1 MERSYQRQG
10 LLNSLALL
18 VAGAVG
24 FALARYAGSL
34 AGQIAA
40 AFAGLGWLVTLVAWF
55 QMRLEERERL
65 EKLELEEMARSKGG
79 AALFQAQDAEIFPA
93 QRSRQQ
99 FERFFLPAFTVMLFL
114 LQAGGT
120 WLLWRWLDKAVVRI
134 APERWMMAAAPLAV
148 FFLVLF
154 ILGRFSATIVRLE
167 KNRLLRPGTGHLL
180 LVAFLFVLAAAGIG
194 TVAVST
200 DFPKA
205 DLYLARVLCVLLGL
219 IGLETLVNLILEIY
233 RPRVKG
239 KVARPLYESRLVG
252 LLGQPEGLITTAAQ
266 ALDYQFGFKVSET
279 WFYQFFAKALGW
291 LILIQIGVLLLS
303 TCVVFIEPGELGL
316 LERFGKPVEGRNLLP
331 PGGHLKFPWPMDQVY
346 RHRTDQIQTL
356 TIGIGP
362 EEAGGSNPEGPAVLW
377 TVAHGKEELFLVA
390 NRERSALEEDNAG
403 RRAPPVSFVVVNI
416 PVQFQI
422 HDLMAWAYNHADG
435 AALLEDIA
443 SREIVRYLVSADLGE
458 IMSHGRTE
466 ATEALRE
473 HVQAAADDYK
483 LGVNILFVGLQGIHP
498 PVKVA
503 PEYEKVVSALHQKQA
518 KILAA
523 EADAIQ
529 TNALAGASSFMTVN
543 TAEADRKRLET
554 TALARAAAFT
564 NQVPAFNAAPSVYR
578 QRAYF
583 QTFARATANARK
595 YILLATNTDDVIQFN
610 LEDSAYK
617 SLLDLSVP
625 APKK

>member
-18 VAGAVG
+18 LVGAAG

-65 EKLELEEMARSKGG
+65 EKLELEEMARAKGS
-79 AALFQAQDAEIFPA
+79 AALFQAQEAEIFPA

-99 FERFFLPAFTVMLFL
+99 FERFFLPGFTVL
-114 LQAGGT
+114 LLLLEAGGAF
-120 WLLWRWLDKAVVRI
+120 LCWRWLDQAVVRI
-134 APERWMMAAAPLAV
+134 APERWMMAAAPFAL

-167 KNRLLRPGTGHLL
+167 NNRLLRPGTGHLL
-180 LVAFLFVLAAAGIG
+180 LVAFLCALTAAGIG

-205 DLYLARVLCVLLGL
+205 DLYLARGLCVLLGL
-219 IGLETLVNLILEIY
+219 VGLETLVNLILEIY

-252 LLGQPEGLITTAAQ
+252 LLGQPEGLVTTAAQ

-291 LILIQIGVLLLS
+291 LILLQFGVLLLS
-303 TCVVFIEPGELGL
+303 TCFVFVEPGERVL
-316 LERFGKPVEGRNLLP
+316 LERFGKAGPVLG
-331 PGGHLKFPWPMDQVY
+331 PGGHLTLPWPVDKAY
-346 RHRTDQIQTL
+346 RYRTEQIQTL
-356 TIGIGP
+356 EVGYVLTEAEVKQPPKTI
-362 EEAGGSNPEGPAVLW
+362 LW
-377 TVAHGKEELFLVA
+377 TVGHGKEDNFLVA
-390 NRERSALEEDNAG
+390 SREPVTSVGSDTNTTRK
-403 RRAPPVSFVVVNI
+403 APPVSLLTVNI
-416 PVQFQI
+416 PVQYQVTNLTAWVYGHKDGSNLLHQI
-422 HDLMAWAYNHADG
+422 AT
-435 AALLEDIA
+435 
-443 SREIVRYLVSADLGE
+443 REVTRYLVSSDLND
-458 IMSHGRTE
+458 IMSRKRLLM
-466 ATEALRE
+466 AEALRE
-473 HVQAAADDYK
+473 QIQAAATAHG
-483 LGVNILFVGLQGIHP
+483 LGARILFVGLQGIHP

-503 PEYEKVVSALHQKQA
+503 PEFEKVVAATHQKQA

-523 EADAIQ
+523 QADEIR
-529 TNALAGASSFMTVN
+529 TNALASAQTVTTVN
-543 TAEADRKRLET
+543 GAKAERRRLEVNAT
-554 TALARAAAFT
+554 ARAAAFT
-564 NQVPAFNAAPSVYR
+564 NQIPAYRAAPSVYR
-578 QRAYF
+578 ERAYLD
-583 QTFARATANARK
+583 TFARGAANVRK
-595 YILLATNTDDVIQFN
+595 YVLLTTNTEDVLQFN

-625 APKK
+625 ASKK